1 MHVDTRGRRLLG
13 ASRTISLVMRGG
25 PRVRGSNLLAMRL
38 WIALAALVMVS
49 ACNQSSAAAIGVANV
64 AVQSIDLPKG
74 VQTCSASGDIDSF
87 LNSVKT
93 KDPNTYSSTKS
104 EWDKAKSH
112 GATEAEVV
120 FYTDSKAH
128 CDSITNSQNGDLAS
142 ATYPIVINFV
152 IQFKDQTSAEQGYTT
167 ESIFGFSEST
177 ISSSAAAGVTK
188 GTATGLGKNSIT
200 LLIAIG
206 NQSFFV
212 AVWQNKT
219 FMVILAVINIDTAQ
233 AKKIASNENSRIK

>member
-1 MHVDTRGRRLLG
+1 MF
-13 ASRTISLVMRGG
+13 LVMGLGERL
-25 PRVRGSNLLAMRL
+25 RASNLLAMRRWL
-38 WIALAALVMVS
+38 VLAVLVLVT
-49 ACNQSSAAAIGVANV
+49 ACNQSSAAVTGVADV
-64 AVQSIDLPKG
+64 SVQSGDLPKG
-74 VQTCSASGDIDSF
+74 VQKCSASGDIDSF
-87 LNSVKT
+87 LKAVKT
-93 KDPNTYSSTKS
+93 KDPSTYTSTKS

-112 GATEAEVV
+112 GATSAEVV

-128 CDSITNSQNGDLAS
+128 CDSITNSQNSDLAS

-152 IQFKDQTSAEQGYTT
+152 IKFKDQNSAEQGYTT

-188 GTATGLGKNSIT
+188 GTDTGLGKNSIT
-200 LLIAIG
+200 LLIAIA

>member
-1 MHVDTRGRRLLG
+1 MVC
-13 ASRTISLVMRGG
+13 
-25 PRVRGSNLLAMRL
+25 GSNLLAMRRWL
-38 WIALAALVMVS
+38 VLAVLVLVT
-49 ACNQSSAAAIGVANV
+49 ACNQSSVAATGVADV
-64 AVQSIDLPKG
+64 AVQSGDLPKG
-74 VQTCSASGDIDSF
+74 VQKCSASGDIDSF
-87 LNSVKT
+87 LKAVKT

-112 GATEAEVV
+112 GATSAEVV

-152 IQFKDQTSAEQGYTT
+152 IKFKDQTSAEQGYTT

-188 GTATGLGKNSIT
+188 GTATGLGTNSIT

-212 AVWQNKT
+212 AVWQKKT

>member
-1 MHVDTRGRRLLG
+1 MF
-13 ASRTISLVMRGG
+13 LVMGLGERL
-25 PRVRGSNLLAMRL
+25 RASNLLAMRRWL
-38 WIALAALVMVS
+38 VLAVLVLLT
-49 ACNQSSAAAIGVANV
+49 ACNQSSAAVTGVADV
-64 AVQSIDLPKG
+64 SVQSGDLPKG
-74 VQTCSASGDIDSF
+74 VQRCSASGDIDSF
-87 LNSVKT
+87 LKAVKT
-93 KDPNTYSSTKS
+93 KDPSTYTSTKS

-112 GATEAEVV
+112 GATSAEVV

-128 CDSITNSQNGDLAS
+128 CDSITNSQNSDLAS

-152 IQFKDQTSAEQGYTT
+152 IKFKDQNSAEQGYTT

-188 GTATGLGKNSIT
+188 GTDTGLGKNSIT
-200 LLIAIG
+200 LLIAIA

>member
-1 MHVDTRGRRLLG
+1 MF
-13 ASRTISLVMRGG
+13 LVMGVGQRL
-25 PRVRGSNLLAMRL
+25 RASNLLAMRRWL
-38 WIALAALVMVS
+38 VLAVLVLVT
-49 ACNQSSAAAIGVANV
+49 ACNQSSAAVTGVADV
-64 AVQSIDLPKG
+64 AVQSGDLPKG
-74 VQTCSASGDIDSF
+74 VQRCSASGDIDSF
-87 LNSVKT
+87 LKAVKT
-93 KDPNTYSSTKS
+93 KDPSTYTSTKS

-112 GATEAEVV
+112 GATSAEVV

-128 CDSITNSQNGDLAS
+128 CDSITNSQNSDLAS

-152 IQFKDQTSAEQGYTT
+152 IKFKDQNSAEQGYTT

-188 GTATGLGKNSIT
+188 GTDTGLGKNSIT
-200 LLIAIG
+200 LLIAIA

-233 AKKIASNENSRIK
+233 AKKIASNENSRIH

>member
-1 MHVDTRGRRLLG
+1 MF
-13 ASRTISLVMRGG
+13 LVMGLGERL
-25 PRVRGSNLLAMRL
+25 RASNLLAMRRWL
-38 WIALAALVMVS
+38 VLAVLVLVT
-49 ACNQSSAAAIGVANV
+49 ACNQSSAAVTGVADV
-64 AVQSIDLPKG
+64 SVQSGDLPKG
-74 VQTCSASGDIDSF
+74 VQRCSASGDIDSF
-87 LNSVKT
+87 LKAVKT
-93 KDPNTYSSTKS
+93 KDPSTYTSTKS

-112 GATEAEVV
+112 GATSAEVV

-128 CDSITNSQNGDLAS
+128 CDSITNSQNEDLAS
-142 ATYPIVINFV
+142 ATNPIIINFV
-152 IQFKDQTSAEQGYTT
+152 IKFKDQTSAEQGYTT

-188 GTATGLGKNSIT
+188 GTDTGLGKNSIT
-200 LLIAIG
+200 LLIAIA

>member
-1 MHVDTRGRRLLG
+1 MRRL
-13 ASRTISLVMRGG
+13 M
-25 PRVRGSNLLAMRL
+25 
-38 WIALAALVMVS
+38 ALAAFVVIT
-49 ACNQSSAAAIGVANV
+49 ACNQTSAGATGAADV
-64 AVQSIDLPKG
+64 AVKSSDLPKG
-74 VQTCSASGDIDSF
+74 VQKCSASGDIDSF
-87 LNSVKT
+87 LNAVKS
-93 KDPNTYSSTKS
+93 KDQTTYTSTKS

-112 GATEAEVV
+112 GATAAEVV

-128 CDSITNSQNGDLAS
+128 CDSITNSQNTDLAS

-152 IQFKDQTSAEQGYTT
+152 IQFKDETSAEQGYTT

-177 ISSSAAAGVTK
+177 ISSSATAGVTK
-188 GTATGLGKNSIT
+188 GADTGLGKNSIT
-200 LLIAIG
+200 LLIAIA